1 MSTRMTVHR
10 AGKKTLSATQEAEI
24 NASDMAAGSDSDS
37 ETSLLEMQRNTLPE
51 DANILRIAVMA
62 DPEVTLGFLLAGV
75 GYQKDRF
82 RNYMMVESETLQE
95 DIEQFFLMVYRK
107 PNIGMIIIDYDTV
120 LRLKPILQRCH
131 QLLPILITVP
141 NKSSL
146 TAYLDKKERSR
157 RLRQRDAY

>member
-1 MSTRMTVHR
+1 MEIRR
-10 AGKKTLSATQEAEI
+10 ADI
-24 NASDMAAGSDSDS
+24 DAGSDSDS
-37 ETSLLEMQRNTLPE
+37 NGSYFELQRNTVLDDP
-51 DANILRIAVMA
+51 NILRIAIMA

-95 DIEQFFLMVYRK
+95 DVEQFFLTVYRK
-107 PNIGMIIIDYDTV
+107 PHIGIIILDYDTN
-120 LRLKPILQRCH
+120 LRLRTVLQRCN
-131 QLLPILITVP
+131 QMLPVLITVP

-146 TAYLDKKERSR
+146 TTYLDKKDRNR